1 MVKLFCLEINFT
13 DKGFPMSHYNTI
25 MQQLLTLIP
34 RHHFDRQVAAL
45 DADRYVKTFTTW
57 NQFTTLLYAQAGSK
71 QSLRDIQNGI
81 AAQGSKLYHIGL
93 PDGVKRSTLSDANK
107 NRPCAIFEKMFY
119 ALLERCKDI
128 TPKHKFRFKNPLYI
142 FDSTTIDLCLSVFPW
157 AKFRAAKGAIKLHCQ
172 LDHAGN
178 IPVFVAA
185 TDGKGNDVKAAKSFF
200 TVVPDSIYCFDKGYT
215 DFSWFRRIDINKAF
229 FVTRAKENLKYT
241 VVGQQEVPVGG
252 GVLSDEYITLSGF
265 YSALDYPGKLR
276 LVRYYDPETDAI
288 LEFLTNNFALAS
300 STIAHIYK
308 ARWQIEVFFKWLKQN
323 LKIKS
328 FLGTSPNAVMA
339 QVWTAMCYYLLL
351 TYIKYQTKYRH
362 SIFYLHRIVR
372 EMLMERTSLI
382 DLLNL
387 NEARLDR
394 LKCQEQQ
401 LLFQL

>member
-1 MVKLFCLEINFT
+1 
-13 DKGFPMSHYNTI
+13 MSHYNTI

-34 RHHFDRQVAAL
+34 RHHFDRQVEAL
-45 DADRYVKTFTTW
+45 DANRYVKRFTAW
-57 NQFTTLLYAQAGSK
+57 NQFTALLYAQASGK

-81 AAQGSKLYHIGL
+81 AAQGAKLYHIGL

-107 NRPCAIFEKMFY
+107 NRPSAVFERLFY

-128 TPKHKFRFKNPLYI
+128 TPKHKFRFKNPLYAL
-142 FDSTTIDLCLSVFPW
+142 DATTIDLCLSVFPW
-157 AKFRAAKGAIKLHCQ
+157 ARFRAAKGAIKLHCQ
-172 LDHAGN
+172 LDFSGCL
-178 IPVFVAA
+178 PVFVAA
-185 TDGKGNDVKAAKSFF
+185 TDGKCHDLTVANALFKA
-200 TVVPDSIYCFDKGYT
+200 VPDSIYCFDKGYT
-215 DFSWFRRIDINKAF
+215 DFSWFHRIDINGAF
-229 FVTRAKENLKYT
+229 FVTRSKENLKYT
-241 VVGQQEVPVGG
+241 VVGQQDVPAGG
-252 GVLSDEYITLSGF
+252 GVLSDEHIALSGF
-265 YSALDYPGKLR
+265 YSAQDYPGKLR

-288 LEFLTNNFALAS
+288 LEFLTNNFSLAA

-351 TYIKYQTKYRH
+351 AYIKYQTKYRF
-362 SIFYLHRIVR
+362 SIFYLHRLVR

-387 NEARLDR
+387 NEARLGR

-401 LLFQL
+401 LLLQL

>member
-25 MQQLLTLIP
+25 IQQLLTLIP
-34 RHHFDRQVAAL
+34 RHNFDRQVEAL

-107 NRPCAIFEKMFY
+107 NRPCAVFEKMFY

-142 FDSTTIDLCLSVFPW
+142 FDATTIDLCLSVFPW

-185 TDGKGNDVKAAKSFF
+185 TDGKGNDVRAAKSFF

-288 LEFLTNNFALAS
+288 LEFLTNNFALAA

-351 TYIKYQTKYRH
+351 TYIKYQTKYRQ

-387 NEARLDR
+387 NEVRLDR

>member
-25 MQQLLTLIP
+25 IQQLLTLIP
-34 RHHFDRQVAAL
+34 RHNFDRQVEAL

-107 NRPCAIFEKMFY
+107 NRPCAVFEKMFY

-142 FDSTTIDLCLSVFPW
+142 FDATTIDLCLSVFPW

-185 TDGKGNDVKAAKSFF
+185 TDGKGNDVRAAKSFF

-276 LVRYYDPETDAI
+276 LVRYYDPETDVI
-288 LEFLTNNFALAS
+288 LEFLTNNFALAA

-351 TYIKYQTKYRH
+351 TYIKYQTKYRQ

-387 NEARLDR
+387 NEVRLDR